1 MGTWMPVFMV
11 TYHLLGTT
19 SYGEKPLSKAIS
31 LSSRIVSFSWENGQ
45 SKVNNTEI
53 LAMTGYLGH

>member
-1 MGTWMPVFMV
+1 MV
-11 TYHLLGTT
+11 SYHLLGTT
-19 SYGEKPLSKAIS
+19 SYGEKPLSKAVS